1 MEQGIYGSQ
10 VQSLYLAII
19 YTVKE
24 KNKETL
30 NHQLL
35 ANCY

>member
-1 MEQGIYGSQ
+1 MYGSQ

-19 YTVKE
+19 YTLEE
-24 KNKETL
+24 KNKDTL

-35 ANCY
+35 ANYY

>member
-1 MEQGIYGSQ
+1 MYGSQ

-19 YTVKE
+19 YTLKE
-24 KNKETL
+24 KNKDTL

-35 ANCY
+35 AKYY

>member
-1 MEQGIYGSQ
+1 MYGSQ

-19 YTVKE
+19 YTLKE
-24 KNKETL
+24 KNKDTL

-35 ANCY
+35 ANYY